1 MDTTKLGRQGEEAAA
16 VFLKEAGYEIL
27 ARNFRTPREEIDIV
41 AGTGQTVAFIEVKTR
56 RTTRFG
62 RPAAAVDYRKQQ
74 KIIQSAR
81 WFLRQRHLDGCLC
94 RFDVIEVCVAGEHW
108 EIHHLPGAFET

>member
-16 VFLKEAGYEIL
+16 VFLKDAVYEII
-27 ARNFRTPREEIDIV
+27 ARNFRTPRGEIDIV

-56 RTTRFG
+56 RMTRFG

-94 RFDVIEVCVAGEHW
+94 RFDVIVVCVAGERW

>member
-16 VFLKEAGYEIL
+16 VFLKEAGY
-27 ARNFRTPREEIDIV
+27 
-41 AGTGQTVAFIEVKTR
+41 KTR
-56 RTTRFG
+56 RTRRFG

-94 RFDVIEVCVAGEHW
+94 RFDVIEVCVAGERW

>member
-27 ARNFRTPREEIDIV
+27 ARNFRTPRGEIDIV

-56 RTTRFG
+56 RTRRFG
-62 RPAAAVDYRKQQ
+62 RPAAAVDCGERQ
-74 KIIQSAR
+74 KIIHSAL

-94 RFDVIEVCVAGEHW
+94 RFDVIEVCVAGERW